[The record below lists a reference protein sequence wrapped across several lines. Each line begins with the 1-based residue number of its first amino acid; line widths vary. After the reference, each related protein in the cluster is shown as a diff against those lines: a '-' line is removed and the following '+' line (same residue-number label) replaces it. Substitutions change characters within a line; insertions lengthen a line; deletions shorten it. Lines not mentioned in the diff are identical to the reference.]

1 MESIKKIGLM
11 LGATSIIT
19 LITSIN
25 VFAVTKGTIAS
36 ETVRMRSEPSQD
48 SSIVT
53 LISLD
58 EEVKIK
64 KEEGDWYQITYDG
77 KTGYVS
83 KSLVKT
89 DAKEETKTE
98 TKEDTKKTEETSKKE
113 DTNKDSEYST
123 LEIKEDT
130 TNTLTKDISLKLV
143 ARIDS
148 CEVGKEKKGKK
159 VTVSQILNDWCYIE
173 TDNQAGW
180 VRRAI
185 LQKSIKEDSK
195 DTKKEEKKEK
205 TTTNKTGYVNTES
218 VYVRKDADKSS
229 KIVDSLVKNDTVTIV
244 GEKSNWYQVE
254 INGQKGYIAKEYI
267 SDKKQETTSRGST
280 ESRKELKE
288 EEIKEEKKEDTKK
301 ESTKSENKNTNK
313 KSTSQSS
320 SSKTTG
326 SEIAQYAKKFI
337 GCKYVSGGNL
347 PSTGFDCSG
356 FTCYVYRHFGISL
369 NRTSS
374 GQMSNGKSISRKNI
388 QVGDLLIFNN
398 SSNTRIGH
406 VGIYIGGN
414 RFVHAAN
421 STKGVITTSLSDSY
435 YSKRLVG
442 IKRLI

>member
-1 MESIKKIGLM
+1 MGYINKIGLM

-19 LITSIN
+19 LMATSN
-25 VFAVTKGTIAS
+25 VFATNKGIIAS

-58 EEVKIK
+58 EEVEIK
-64 KEEGDWYQITYDG
+64 KEDGDWYKVTYDG

-83 KSLVKT
+83 KDLVKT
-89 DAKEETKTE
+89 DKKEESKSEQKEEPKKETENKKEETNKDE
-98 TKEDTKKTEETSKKE
+98 S
-113 DTNKDSEYST
+113 TNKDTEKSS
-123 LEIKEDT
+123 LEIKEGVST
-130 TNTLTKDISLKLV
+130 TLSKDVSLKLV

-148 CEVGKEKKGKK
+148 CEVGKIKKNKK
-159 VTVSQILNDWCYIE
+159 ITISQVLNDWCYIE
-173 TDNQAGW
+173 TDSQSGW
-180 VRRAI
+180 IRNAV
-185 LQKSIKEDSK
+185 LQKAIKEDSK
-195 DTKKEEKKEK
+195 NDKKEENKEEK
-205 TTTNKTGYVNTES
+205 NTDKAGYVNTES

-229 KIVDSLVKNDTVTIV
+229 EVVDSLVKGDKVIII
-244 GEKSNWYQVE
+244 GEKDNWYHVE
-254 INGQKGYIAKEYI
+254 VNGKKGYIATEYI
-267 SDKKQETTSRGST
+267 SDKKPETTSRSST

-288 EEIKEEKKEDTKK
+288 ENNSTKNENTKK
-301 ESTKSENKNTNK
+301 ETNK
-313 KSTSQSS
+313 KSTKKSTSS

-326 SEIAQYAKKFI
+326 SKIAQYAKKFI
-337 GCKYVSGGNL
+337 GCKYVSGGNS
-347 PSTGFDCSG
+347 PSSGFDCSG
-356 FTCYVYRHFGISL
+356 FTCYVYKHFGISL

-374 GQMSNGKSISRKNI
+374 GQMSNGKSVSRKNI

-398 SSNTRIGH
+398 SANNRIGH